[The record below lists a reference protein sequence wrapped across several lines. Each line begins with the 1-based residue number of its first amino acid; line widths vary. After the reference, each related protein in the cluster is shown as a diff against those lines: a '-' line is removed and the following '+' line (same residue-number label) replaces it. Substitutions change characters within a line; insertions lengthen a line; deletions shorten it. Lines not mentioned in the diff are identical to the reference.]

1 MCVYVKVPEASGAE
15 GVRQEEER
23 RGAEAPQDAHCPQCP
38 PFLLGS
44 LSPCDLEQSWSS
56 WAALSPL
63 APRHCRP
70 VGPQLPFLTSYC
82 HLPPHG
88 HWPCFIPAAQSPAF
102 LTWVGKRAY
111 ESLPCRQRPLQ
122 VCLVQ
127 NDPRSPRGWG
137 WGAC

>member
-70 VGPQLPFLTSYC
+70 VGPQLPFLTSATIVIF
-82 HLPPHG
+82 LPTATG
-88 HWPCFIPAAQSPAF
+88 PASSLQLRALLSSLGWGSEPM
-102 LTWVGKRAY
+102 RAY
-111 ESLPCRQRPLQ
+111 RVGSAPCRF
-122 VCLVQ
+122 V
-127 NDPRSPRGWG
+127 
-137 WGAC
+137 